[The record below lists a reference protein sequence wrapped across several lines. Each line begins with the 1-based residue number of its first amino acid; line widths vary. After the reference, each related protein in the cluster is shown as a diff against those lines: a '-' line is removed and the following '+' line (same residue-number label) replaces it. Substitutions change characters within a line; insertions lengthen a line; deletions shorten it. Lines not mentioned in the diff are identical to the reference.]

1 VAAEALLDIR
11 GLTTAYGGIV
21 ALRDVNLAVTEG
33 QMVALIG
40 PNGAGKTT
48 LLNTISGLLAAS
60 TGATLFDGRPLAGV
74 PAYEIARRGILQVP
88 EGRRI
93 LGPLTVQENLELGR
107 LALGER
113 KSATVGDLDNV
124 YSLFPVLA
132 ERRMQTGES
141 LSGGQQQM
149 LAIGRALMGKPR
161 VLLLD
166 EPSLGLAPIVVS
178 QVFEA
183 LVKLNREGLTIL
195 LVEQN
200 ARRALAAS
208 QYAYV
213 LEQGRIVDQGPS
225 TRLAD
230 DPDIIAHYLGTDTKV
245 RSASA
250 AGTAPPQ

>member
-1 VAAEALLDIR
+1 MLEVR

-21 ALRDVNLAVTEG
+21 ALRDVSLNVAEG

-48 LLNTISGLLAAS
+48 LLNSISGILRARSGDAA
-60 TGATLFDGRPLAGV
+60 FDGRSLAGV
-74 PAYEIARRGILQVP
+74 PAHEVARRGVLQVP

-93 LGPLTVQENLELGR
+93 LGPLSVEENLQLGR
-107 LALGER
+107 LALGTRGAGE
-113 KSATVGDLDNV
+113 TGDLERV
-124 YSLFPVLA
+124 YALFPIL
-132 ERRMQTGES
+132 EEKREQPGES

-166 EPSLGLAPIVVS
+166 EPSLGLAPLVV
-178 QVFEA
+178 QLVFDA
-183 LVKLNREGLTIL
+183 LVQLNREGLTIL

-213 LEQGRIVDQGPS
+213 LEQGRIVDEGVS
-225 TRLAD
+225 ERLAS
-230 DPDIIAHYLGTDTKV
+230 DPKIIAHYLGTDSK
-245 RSASA
+245 RGPHSLPGA
-250 AGTAPPQ
+250 AART